1 MLLPKPGS
9 SFYIRQAERYNFS
22 QLFLQSFL
30 TGLATSFFSVTT
42 SSYFIKKLDVSR
54 LPPAYILSGVIGY
67 LVIYLYKKL
76 MNRYGLITAIVITNL
91 LYILICGSLL
101 YARLHD
107 SSSQTLTQYVAFAGF
122 VFVMPFSSLFA
133 LTFATLS
140 LRLFD
145 LGQSKRL
152 IALVGLGEVIASILA
167 YLLVPLLT
175 TLMGTTAFLLLIT
188 MMAVLTGMIPL
199 TKLVKANG
207 EKLRHVHHVTKAVT
221 AKVNFSFLLK
231 DRYFMLIGIFTF
243 FSVTA
248 IYLADY
254 SYLISVK
261 FLSVENNI
269 ETAIL
274 VSVIFTVIKLGELSF
289 SLFSSRFMSEYGM
302 KISLLLLPLL
312 LVLSSMLGVVSGS
325 LFRSVTFFIV
335 AFLLLNKWI
344 ERVIRKGI
352 TNPAL
357 KVLYQVTQPGE
368 RAKVQTLIDGSL
380 SQVSTMA
387 AGLIL
392 LGLSLAFKKTELYV
406 YLFVLAG
413 ACFVVYAAWLFFTQ
427 KMYHRYKEKIQL
439 FLKGT
444 EMKMVAGSKEAIP
457 ENAGTARF
465 AGNSSFIELTKMLKS
480 ITEDERKN
488 SRGYLYEMARVYHSK
503 AFKSVNGI
511 DDPQLPRKLSA
522 ALYAQEHYPA
532 RIAAIQYVQ
541 YLLPEEKLRLLRENY
556 ETLDHT
562 LQYFLLRNV
571 NSSPV
576 QCSDED
582 RFYFTGLCRRCVRD
596 ILWIESTVHDLA
608 ELNNEKLQTALLDLR
623 EQQVFKLLQLFRILY
638 DPGSVS
644 IVENIWRNRA
654 SLPENQVFAIELL
667 ENILDKNVKKII
679 IPLLED
685 IPLAAKRE
693 KLRQVFYFHQMD
705 MADRLKDIV
714 MKDFNLVDPYIK
726 ELAVRCYIQL
736 TGDENLARVF
746 KSHPYLRLS
755 SLCRDDQAALEKA
768 QTLLHDMQMPEN
780 IYHLKTFD
788 MLFRWVA
795 KAEQEMNTRQEQV
808 TALHVNVEYMGN
820 RFMVDCYG
828 LNLLLEV
835 KQQHSFNS

>member
-1 MLLPKPGS
+1 MALPKLGS
-9 SFYIRQAERYNFS
+9 AFHIRQAERYNFS

-42 SSYFIKKLDVSR
+42 SSYFIKKLDASR
-54 LPPAYILSGVIGY
+54 LPLAYILSGVVGY
-67 LVIYLYKKL
+67 LVIHLYKKL
-76 MNRYGLITAIVITNL
+76 MSRYGLITAIVITNL

-107 SSSQTLTQYVAFAGF
+107 SSSQSLTQYVAFAGF
-122 VFVMPFSSLFA
+122 VFIMPFSSLFA

-167 YLLVPLLT
+167 YLMVPLLT

-188 MMAVLTGMIPL
+188 MSAVLIGMIPL
-199 TKLVKANG
+199 AKLVKANG
-207 EKLRHVHHVTKAVT
+207 ERLRHVHANQAATT
-221 AKVNFSFLLK
+221 KVNFSFLLK

-325 LFRSVTFFIV
+325 LFRSITFFIV
-335 AFLLLNKWI
+335 AFLLLNKWL
-344 ERVIRKGI
+344 ERVVRKGI

-357 KVLYQVTQPGE
+357 KVLYQVTEPAE

-392 LGLSLAFKKTELYV
+392 LGLSLVFKKTELYV

-413 ACFVVYAAWLFFTQ
+413 ACFIVYAIWLFFTQ
-427 KMYHRYKEKIQL
+427 KMYHQYKEKIQL

-444 EMKMVAGSKEAIP
+444 GAKAIDGSEDIVP
-457 ENAGTARF
+457 ENFEIT
-465 AGNSSFIELTKMLKS
+465 NPPDNTSFSELREMLKS
-480 ITEDERKN
+480 IALDERKN
-488 SRGYLYEMARVYHSK
+488 SRNYLYEMARTYHSK

-511 DDPQLPRKLSA
+511 DDPQLARKLSA

-541 YLLPEEKLRLLRENY
+541 YLSPEEKLRVLRENY

-576 QCSDED
+576 QCSAED

-596 ILWIESTVHDLA
+596 ILWIESTVNDLT
-608 ELNNEKLQTALLDLR
+608 ELDNEKLQTALLDLR

-638 DPGSVS
+638 DPGAVA
-644 IVENIWRNRA
+644 IVENIWRNRVN
-654 SLPENQVFAIELL
+654 LPENQVFAIELL
-667 ENILDKNVKKII
+667 ENILEKNVKKII

-685 IPLAAKRE
+685 IPLSAKKE
-693 KLRQVFYFHQMD
+693 KLREVFYFHNMD

-726 ELAVRCYIQL
+726 ELAVRAYVQL
-736 TGDENLARVF
+736 TGDKNLARVF

-755 SLCRDDQAALEKA
+755 SLCQDDQAALEKA
-768 QTLLHDMQMPEN
+768 QSLLREMEMPEN
-780 IYHLKTFD
+780 VYHHKTFD
-788 MLFRWVA
+788 MLLRWVA
-795 KAEQEMNTRQEQV
+795 RAENTRQEHA
-808 TALHVNVEYMGN
+808 TALQVNIEHLGN

-835 KQQHSFNS
+835 KQQHSFNR